1 MGHTTIDI
9 TGDTGKGLE
18 SLERALWLA
27 FNSHGENTIAESYW
41 VGRLKPSVIY
51 YGGQSSAHQQ
61 PNVIQGGQTIP
72 SLQVNHMEHTATD
85 PEGRMTLILCRE
97 LLHPNPGQAPLPFR
111 LNKVN
116 VTGFIQQW
124 LGQQSGNIGDPPD
137 TDGSVQPNGWRV
149 YVKHG
154 YSDGANGPS
163 NGLVAIEARWT
174 IYGK

>member
-41 VGRLKPSVIY
+41 VGKLLPTTVYWGSKASDGAPHNIL
-51 YGGQSSAHQQ
+51 QNKQ
-61 PNVIQGGQTIP
+61 PIAGLHVR
-72 SLQVNHMEHTATD
+72 HMENTSVC
-85 PEGRMTLILCRE
+85 PEGRLTLILCRE
-97 LLHPNPGQAPLPFR
+97 LLHPNEGQAPLPFR

-116 VTGFIQQW
+116 VAGFIQQW

-154 YSDGANGPS
+154 YSDDVNGPS
-163 NGLVAIEARWT
+163 NGLVAIEPRWT